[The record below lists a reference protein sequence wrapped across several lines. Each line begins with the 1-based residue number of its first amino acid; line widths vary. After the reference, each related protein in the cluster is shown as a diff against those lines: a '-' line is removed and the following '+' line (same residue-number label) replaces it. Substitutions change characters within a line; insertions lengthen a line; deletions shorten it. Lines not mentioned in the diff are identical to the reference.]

1 MAGNAELVFVGGGV
15 YTLDPARPW
24 AAAVAVRNGRIVHV
38 GGEAEARE
46 LTGPGTEVIDL
57 AGRMLLPGFQDAHA
71 HPLLGGTERL
81 QCDLSG
87 SQTLAAYRDL
97 VAAYASRHPERD
109 WILGGGWWMAAFPGG
124 TPDRR
129 DLDAVVPDR
138 PVFLVNRDHH
148 GAWVNRR
155 ALELAGITRDTPD
168 PADGRIE
175 RDQDGEPTGALH
187 EGAMELV
194 RRLTPPPSNDEF
206 ARGLAEGQAYL
217 HSLGITAWQDAAV
230 GEEFTGRDIF
240 DVYVSAAERGDLTA
254 RVVGAL
260 WWERGGDEG
269 QIEGLLERRARARTG
284 RFRAGTVKIM
294 QDGVCEDFTAAMLD
308 PYLDGHGHATDG
320 RGISFIDPEALK
332 RYVTLLDGDG
342 FQVHVHAI
350 GDRAVREALDAF
362 EAARAS
368 RAARVQ
374 GAAPPTGAGASPGA
388 AGAGWADRRH
398 HIAHIQV
405 IHPEDVPRFA
415 SLGVTANAQP
425 LWACY
430 EPQMT
435 DLTIPFLGPERT
447 AWQYP
452 FGGLVRGGARLA
464 CGSDWP
470 VSSPNPLWGMHVAVN
485 RLAADEGAEAAAP
498 RAGADGD
505 GPFLPEQAVDLAT
518 AIAGYTSAAA
528 YVNHL
533 EAETGSIEVGKLA
546 DLVVLDRNLFER
558 PASEIDQASSLLT
571 LVEGEKV
578 YEARGL

>member
-46 LTGPGTEVIDL
+46 LAGPGTEVIDL
-57 AGRMLLPGFQDAHA
+57 GGRLLLPGFQDAHA

-87 SQTLAAYRDL
+87 SQSLAEYRDL
-97 VAAYASRHPERD
+97 VAAYARRHPGRD
-109 WILGGGWWMAAFPGG
+109 WVLGGGWWMAAFPGG
-124 TPDRR
+124 TPHRR
-129 DLDAVVPDR
+129 DLDAVVADR

-148 GAWVNRR
+148 GAWVNSR

-175 RDQDGEPTGALH
+175 RDAAGEPTGALH

-194 RRLTPPPSNDEF
+194 RRLTPPPSDDEL
-206 ARGLAEGQAYL
+206 ARGLAEGQAFL

-230 GEEFTGRDIF
+230 GEEFSGRDTF

-260 WWERGGDEG
+260 WWERDRDEG
-269 QIEGLLERRARARTG
+269 QIEALLERRARAGVG
-284 RFRAGTVKIM
+284 RFSAGTVKIM
-294 QDGVCEDFTAAMLD
+294 QDGVCEDFTAGMLH
-308 PYLDGHGHATDG
+308 PYLDGRGHPTDRHGL
-320 RGISFIDPEALK
+320 SFIDPEALK
-332 RYVTLLDGDG
+332 RHVSRLDAEG

-362 EAARAS
+362 EAAVGSRGASGAASPAAAS
-368 RAARVQ
+368 RA
-374 GAAPPTGAGASPGA
+374 PGA
-388 AGAGWADRRH
+388 VAGRGWPDRRH

-405 IHPEDVPRFA
+405 IHPEDLPRFA

-435 DLTIPFLGPERT
+435 ELTIPFLGPERT

-485 RLAADEGAEAAAP
+485 RWAPDGYADAAGP
-498 RAGADGD
+498 RAGGDGD
-505 GPFLPEQAVDLAT
+505 GPFLPEQSVDLAT
-518 AIAGYTSAAA
+518 AIAGYTTAAA

-533 EAETGSIEVGKLA
+533 ETETGSIEVGKLA
-546 DLVVLDRNLFER
+546 DLVVLDRNLFEH
-558 PASEIDQASSLLT
+558 PVTEIGQATALLT

-578 YEARGL
+578 YEAPGL